1 MVCNLTPTPAA
12 LPETLA
18 SLRFA
23 AKVNAVVTDKRA
35 EQHQH
40 QQHQRRR

>member
-1 MVCNLTPTPAA
+1 MVCNLTPTLAA

-23 AKVNAVVTDKRA
+23 SKVNAVVTDKRT
-35 EQHQH
+35 ES
-40 QQHQRRR
+40 QRR